1 MHWLTLISGVIW
13 IGMDA
18 SGSAKFQLSHTPDNL
33 AYFGARWESYIEQGN
48 AAISYLLERGKLT
61 MPRSLWYEID
71 GTTPTLNPSPLT
83 GLTLYAEEMLE
94 ELGFVVRSN

>member
-1 MHWLTLISGVIW
+1 
-13 IGMDA
+13 MDA

-33 AYFGARWESYIEQGN
+33 ARFDARRESYIGQGP
-48 AAISYLLERGKLT
+48 AAIPYLLEWGKLT

-71 GTTPTLNPSPLT
+71 GTAPTLNPSPLT
-83 GLTLYAEEMLE
+83 GLTLYAEETLE